1 MTVSLRAEFLV
12 PTFALALALGLA
24 PTAAHAE
31 KCTYSVDPGA
41 IAVTWTAFKFTDKT
55 AVTGRFNTTKV
66 DGPRSASSPIELAKG
81 LSMEIDGA
89 SVETDN
95 PARNATIGEFFF
107 GQFKPGPKIA
117 ASVQDVK
124 GDDAKGT
131 IDMEITM
138 NGTSR
143 VVPFAY
149 TATPEGVV
157 EAKGAF
163 DMMDFALGDAHAS
176 IHRTCEEQHTGK
188 DGVSKTW
195 TDVEV
200 LVKGSFTKRC
210 A

>member
-1 MTVSLRAEFLV
+1 MTVSFRALI
-12 PTFALALALGLA
+12 PATTLALVLVLA
-24 PTAAHAE
+24 PAAARAE
-31 KCTYSVDPGA
+31 KCTYSVDPDA

-66 DGPRSASSPIELAKG
+66 SGPTSASSPMALAKG
-81 LSMEIDGA
+81 LEMEVDGT

-107 GQFKPGPKIA
+107 AKFKPAGKIEA
-117 ASVQDVK
+117 AVQSVE
-124 GDDAKGT
+124 GDEAKGT
-131 IDMEITM
+131 IGMKITM
-138 NGTSR
+138 NGVSR

-149 TATPEGVV
+149 TATPAGAV

-163 DMMDFALGDAHAS
+163 DMMDFALEDAHDS

-188 DGVSKTW
+188 DGVAKTW

-200 LVKGSFTKRC
+200 LVKGSFAKSC
-210 A
+210 S